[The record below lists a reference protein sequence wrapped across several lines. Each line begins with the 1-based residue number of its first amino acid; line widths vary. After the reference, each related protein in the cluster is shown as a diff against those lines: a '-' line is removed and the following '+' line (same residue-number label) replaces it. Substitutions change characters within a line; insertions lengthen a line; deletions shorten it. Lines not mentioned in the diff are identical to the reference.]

1 MMKKTFC
8 VFSMAIVLVFS
19 SSQSFAAGMILY
31 EINSPLTGTA
41 SAGWAALANDAST
54 AFTNPA
60 GMTRLD
66 RSQLL
71 VGAQPLIITSKFNSS
86 PATTFGGTDGG
97 NAGGVIPSLG
107 GYYVHSVSD
116 RLKLG
121 FSLLSYFGLGIDY
134 GDNWVGR
141 YWVEKSDFLTLNMSP
156 SVAYKVN
163 DWLSIGVMFN
173 VLYSKLNTQSAV
185 QNFFAE
191 ADGQLKYEDDDFGFG
206 GGFGLLIEPR
216 KGTRFGVTYY
226 SPVNLSFN
234 DTPELKGVGPILG
247 RVLERLGMNGRNV
260 GMGFTIPQWIMVSG
274 YQQITDKLAIM
285 GNFGWQDWSQFG
297 NVDISLSVNPETTRS
312 FNNNLGFK
320 DTWHTAIGVQYR
332 VSEPW
337 LLSAGFAYDSSPS
350 DASNRSPDLP
360 FDRNFRYAAG
370 VQYDWSKNL
379 TLGLAYEFIDL
390 GSANI
395 NKQGFL
401 RGNLVGD
408 YSTNNV
414 NIVNVNLIYR
424 F

>member
-1 MMKKTFC
+1 M
-8 VFSMAIVLVFS
+8 
-19 SSQSFAAGMILY
+19 
-31 EINSPLTGTA
+31 
-41 SAGWAALANDAST
+41 
-54 AFTNPA
+54 
-60 GMTRLD
+60 
-66 RSQLL
+66 
-71 VGAQPLIITSKFNSS
+71 
-86 PATTFGGTDGG
+86 
-97 NAGGVIPSLG
+97 G

-141 YWVEKSDFLTLNMSP
+141 YWVEKSDFLTLAMSP
-156 SVAYKVN
+156 SAAYKVN
-163 DWLSIGVMFN
+163 DWLSIGVMLK
-173 VLYSKLNTQSAV
+173 VLYSKLNTQSAIR
-185 QNFFAE
+185 NFFAE

-226 SPVNLSFN
+226 LPVEVSFN
-234 DTPELKGVGPILG
+234 EVPELKGVGPILG
-247 RVLERLGMNGRNV
+247 GLLSRLGMNGRSV
-260 GMGFTIPQWIMVSG
+260 GMDFTIPQWIMVSG
-274 YQQITDKLAIM
+274 YQQITEKLAIM

-320 DTWHTAIGVQYR
+320 DTWHAAIGAQYR

-370 VQYDWSKNL
+370 VQYGWSKNL

-390 GSANI
+390 GSASI
-395 NKQGFL
+395 NKEGFL

-408 YSTNNV
+408 YGTNHANV
-414 NIVNVNLIYR
+414 VNVNLIYR

>member
-1 MMKKTFC
+1 MT
-8 VFSMAIVLVFS
+8 IVLVFS

-71 VGAQPLIITSKFNSS
+71 VGAQPLIITSKFNPS
-86 PATTFGGTDGG
+86 PSTTFGGTDGG

-107 GYYVHSVSD
+107 GYFVHSVSD
-116 RLKLG
+116 RFKLG

-141 YWVEKSDFLTLNMSP
+141 YWVEKSDFLTLAMSP
-156 SVAYKVN
+156 SAAYKVN
-163 DWLSIGVMFN
+163 DWLSIGVMLK
-173 VLYSKLNTQSAV
+173 VLYSKLNTQSAIR
-185 QNFFAE
+185 NFFAE

-226 SPVNLSFN
+226 LPVEVSFN
-234 DTPELKGVGPILG
+234 EVPELKGVGPILG
-247 RVLERLGMNGRNV
+247 GLLSRLGMNGRSV
-260 GMGFTIPQWIMVSG
+260 GMDFTIPQWIMVSG
-274 YQQITDKLAIM
+274 YQQITEKLAIM

-320 DTWHTAIGVQYR
+320 DTWHAAIGAQYR

-370 VQYDWSKNL
+370 VQYGWSKNL

-390 GSANI
+390 GSASI
-395 NKQGFL
+395 NKEGFL

-408 YSTNNV
+408 YGTNHVNV
-414 NIVNVNLIYR
+414 VNVNLIYR

>member
-8 VFSMAIVLVFS
+8 VFSMAMVLVFFS
-19 SSQSFAAGMILY
+19 SLSFGAGLILY

-41 SAGWAALANDAST
+41 SAGWAALAEDAST

-60 GMTRLD
+60 GMARLD

-71 VGAQPLIITSKFNSS
+71 VGAQPLIITSEFNSS
-86 PATTFGGTDGG
+86 PETTFSGSDGG

-107 GYYVHSVSD
+107 AYYVHSLSD

-134 GDNWVGR
+134 GDDWVGR
-141 YWVEKSDFLTLNMSP
+141 YYVEESDFLTLTISP

-173 VLYSKLNTQSAV
+173 VLYSKLRSESAIR
-185 QNFFAE
+185 NFLGGP
-191 ADGQLKYEDDDFGFG
+191 DGQLRYEDDDFGFG
-206 GGFGLLIEPR
+206 GGLGLLIEPR

-226 SPVNLSFN
+226 SPVDVSFS
-234 DTPELKGVGPILG
+234 DVPELNGVGPVLGGLLSILG
-247 RVLERLGMNGRNV
+247 LDGTSV
-260 GMGFTIPQWIMVSG
+260 GMEFTIPQWIMVSG
-274 YQQITDKLAIM
+274 YQQITDKLAVM

-297 NVDISLSVNPETTRS
+297 NVDISLSVNPETPRR
-312 FNNNLGFK
+312 FNNQLGFK
-320 DTWHTAIGVQYR
+320 DTWHAAIGAQYR
-332 VSEPW
+332 VSEAW
-337 LLSAGFAYDSSPS
+337 LLAAGFAYDSSPC
-350 DASNRSPDLP
+350 DESNRSPDMP
-360 FDRNFRYAAG
+360 FDRNFRYSAG

-379 TLGLAYEFIDL
+379 TLGLAYVFIDL
-390 GSANI
+390 GSASI

-408 YSTNNV
+408 YSPNNV
-414 NIVNVNLIYR
+414 NVINLNLIYR

>member
-1 MMKKTFC
+1 VKKKTFC
-8 VFSMAIVLVFS
+8 ALSLTTVLVLIS
-19 SSQSFAAGMILY
+19 SLSFAAGLILY

-41 SAGWAALANDAST
+41 SAGWAALAEDAST

-71 VGAQPLIITSKFNSS
+71 VGAQPLIITSKFNPDSE
-86 PATTFGGTDGG
+86 TTFGGTDGG
-97 NAGGVIPSLG
+97 NAGGVVPSLG

-116 RLKLG
+116 RFKLG
-121 FSLLSYFGLGIDY
+121 VSLLSYFGLGIDY

-141 YWVEKSDFLTLNMSP
+141 YYVEKSDFLTLSLSP

-163 DWLSIGVMFN
+163 DWLSIGAMFN
-173 VLYSKLNTQSAV
+173 VLYSMLDTQSAIRNLLV
-185 QNFFAE
+185 E
-191 ADGQLKYEDDDFGFG
+191 PDGQLKYEDEDFGFG

-226 SPVNLSFN
+226 SPVEVSFSEV
-234 DTPELKGVGPILG
+234 PELDGVGPVLGGILT
-247 RVLERLGMNGRNV
+247 RLGLNGASV
-260 GMGFTIPQWIMVSG
+260 GMDFTIPQWIMVSG
-274 YQQITDKLAIM
+274 YQQLTDKVAIM
-285 GNFGWQDWSQFG
+285 GNFGWQDWSEFG
-297 NVDISLSVNPETTRS
+297 NIDISLSVDPERTRT
-312 FNNNLGFK
+312 FNNNVEFK
-320 DTWHTAIGVQYR
+320 DTWNVAIGAQYR

-350 DASNRSPDLP
+350 DESNRSPDMP
-360 FDRNFRYAAG
+360 FDRNLRYAAG

-390 GSANI
+390 GSAGI
-395 NKQGFL
+395 SKEGFL

-414 NIVNVNLIYR
+414 NVVNVNLIYR

>member
-1 MMKKTFC
+1 MT
-8 VFSMAIVLVFS
+8 IVLVFS

-71 VGAQPLIITSKFNSS
+71 VGAQPLIITSKFNPS
-86 PATTFGGTDGG
+86 PSTTFGGTDGG

-141 YWVEKSDFLTLNMSP
+141 YWVEKSDFLTLAMSP
-156 SVAYKVN
+156 SAAYKVN
-163 DWLSIGVMFN
+163 DWLSIGVMLK
-173 VLYSKLNTQSAV
+173 VLYSKLNTQSAIR
-185 QNFFAE
+185 NFFAE

-226 SPVNLSFN
+226 LPVEVSFN
-234 DTPELKGVGPILG
+234 EVPELKGVGPILG
-247 RVLERLGMNGRNV
+247 GLLSRLGMNGRSV
-260 GMGFTIPQWIMVSG
+260 GMDFTIPQWIMVSG
-274 YQQITDKLAIM
+274 YQQITEKLAIM

-320 DTWHTAIGVQYR
+320 DTWHAAIGAQYR

-390 GSANI
+390 GSASI
-395 NKQGFL
+395 NKEGFL

-408 YSTNNV
+408 YGTNHANV
-414 NIVNVNLIYR
+414 VNVNLIYR

>member
-8 VFSMAIVLVFS
+8 FFSMTIVLVFS

-71 VGAQPLIITSKFNSS
+71 VGAQPLIITSKFNPS
-86 PATTFGGTDGG
+86 PSTTFGGTDGG

-116 RLKLG
+116 RFKLG

-141 YWVEKSDFLTLNMSP
+141 YWVEKSDFLTLAMSP
-156 SVAYKVN
+156 SAAYKVN
-163 DWLSIGVMFN
+163 DWLSIGVMLK
-173 VLYSKLNTQSAV
+173 VLYSKLNTQSAIR
-185 QNFFAE
+185 NFFAE

-226 SPVNLSFN
+226 LPVEVSFN
-234 DTPELKGVGPILG
+234 EVPELKGVGPILG
-247 RVLERLGMNGRNV
+247 GLLSRLGMNGRSV
-260 GMGFTIPQWIMVSG
+260 GMDFTIPQWIMVSG
-274 YQQITDKLAIM
+274 YQQITEKLAIM

-320 DTWHTAIGVQYR
+320 DTWHAAIGAQYR

-370 VQYDWSKNL
+370 VQYGWSKNL

-390 GSANI
+390 GSASI
-395 NKQGFL
+395 NKEGFL

-408 YSTNNV
+408 YGTNHVNV
-414 NIVNVNLIYR
+414 VNVNLIYR

>member
-8 VFSMAIVLVFS
+8 FFSMTIVLVFS

-71 VGAQPLIITSKFNSS
+71 VGAQPLIITSKFNPS
-86 PATTFGGTDGG
+86 PSTTFGGTDGG

-107 GYYVHSVSD
+107 GYFVHSVSD
-116 RLKLG
+116 RFKLG

-141 YWVEKSDFLTLNMSP
+141 YWVEKSDFLTLAMSP
-156 SVAYKVN
+156 SAAYKVN
-163 DWLSIGVMFN
+163 DWLSIGVMLK
-173 VLYSKLNTQSAV
+173 VLYSKLNTQSAIR
-185 QNFFAE
+185 NFFAE

-226 SPVNLSFN
+226 LPVEVSFN
-234 DTPELKGVGPILG
+234 EVPELKGVGPILG
-247 RVLERLGMNGRNV
+247 GLLSRLGMNGRSV
-260 GMGFTIPQWIMVSG
+260 GMDFTIPQWIMVSG
-274 YQQITDKLAIM
+274 YQQITEKLAIM

-320 DTWHTAIGVQYR
+320 DTWHAAIGAQYR

-370 VQYDWSKNL
+370 VQYGWSKNL

-390 GSANI
+390 GSASI
-395 NKQGFL
+395 NKEGFL

-408 YSTNNV
+408 YGTNHANV
-414 NIVNVNLIYR
+414 VNVNLIYR

>member
-8 VFSMAIVLVFS
+8 VFSMTIVLVFS

-71 VGAQPLIITSKFNSS
+71 VGAQPLIITSKFNPS
-86 PATTFGGTDGG
+86 PSTTFGGTDGG

-107 GYYVHSVSD
+107 GYFVHSVSD
-116 RLKLG
+116 RFKLG

-141 YWVEKSDFLTLNMSP
+141 YWVEKSDFLTLAMSP
-156 SVAYKVN
+156 SAAYKVN
-163 DWLSIGVMFN
+163 DWLSIGVMLK
-173 VLYSKLNTQSAV
+173 VLYSKLNTQSAIR
-185 QNFFAE
+185 NFFAE

-226 SPVNLSFN
+226 LPVEVSFN
-234 DTPELKGVGPILG
+234 EVPELKGVGPILG
-247 RVLERLGMNGRNV
+247 GLLSRLGMNGRSV
-260 GMGFTIPQWIMVSG
+260 GMDFTIPQWIMVSG
-274 YQQITDKLAIM
+274 YQQITEKLAIM

-320 DTWHTAIGVQYR
+320 DTWHAAIGAQYR

-370 VQYDWSKNL
+370 VQYGWSKNL

-390 GSANI
+390 GSASI
-395 NKQGFL
+395 NKEGFL

-408 YSTNNV
+408 YGTNHVNV
-414 NIVNVNLIYR
+414 VNVNLIYR